1 MTTEF
6 DIKYWENLKYWL
18 VKWRDGDELPF
29 KSPPLSKKF
38 DEETLFN
45 EAKESFAHEESVL
58 VEEVDAALKKYD
70 GHNEKTKKI
79 SISDRTTIK

>member
-38 DEETLFN
+38 DEESFN
-45 EAKESFAHEESVL
+45 GEKESFSHEESVL
-58 VEEVDAALKKYD
+58 IEEVDAALKKFD
-70 GHNEKTKKI
+70 GHSEQVKKI
-79 SISDRTTIK
+79 SISERTSIK

>member
-29 KSPPLSKKF
+29 KSPPLSKKI
-38 DEETLFN
+38 DEEI
-45 EAKESFAHEESVL
+45 EKESFAHEENVL
-58 VEEVDAALKKYD
+58 IEEVDAALKKFN
-70 GHNEKTKKI
+70 GHSEQVKKI
-79 SISDRTTIK
+79 SISERTSIK